1 VSSEC
6 WQLEGE
12 PASLARALEEEVMGL
27 YTLWEK
33 SFHSTSSQVSRQLF
47 NLPGLLTIF
56 DTKKEKNIPKRVR
69 IYKP

>member
-6 WQLEGE
+6 WELEDE

-33 SFHSTSSQVSRQLF
+33 SFHSTSSQVRSRI
-47 NLPGLLTIF
+47 TI
-56 DTKKEKNIPKRVR
+56 RVR
-69 IYKP
+69 IYNTRHNLFSVQLPY